1 MLSFDPRQLELVSQF
16 SNFLQLLVDKEALLK
31 IIQDAKDVLEQNK
44 AILGPIRTKEEADA
58 YLQEAK
64 DKLEQTHELIK
75 KDFADADL
83 QIEKLRVTVET
94 TLKEA
99 NQEKTTWADL
109 KQKQATAL
117 QEIEKLREEL
127 TLDRNELDKNLEAQR
142 LAKEEIE
149 LANTKL
155 QEKLAQLQKVM
166 GD

>member
-16 SNFLQLLVDKEALLK
+16 SSFLQLLADKDALLK
-31 IIQDAKDVLEQNK
+31 VIQDAKDVLEQNK
-44 AILGPIRTKEEADA
+44 ALLAPLRTKEEADA

-75 KDFADADL
+75 REFAEVDVQASAT
-83 QIEKLRVTVET
+83 KAAAAAV
-94 TLKEA
+94 LKEA
-99 NQEKTTWADL
+99 NQEKATWADL
-109 KQKQATAL
+109 KQKQATVL
-117 QEIEKLREEL
+117 QDIEKLREEL

-142 LAKEEIE
+142 LAKEEID
-149 LANTKL
+149 LANAKL